1 MQIILVFP
9 ESEEK
14 RRELS
19 RLAAEIHARAVIR
32 RLNLLSCPVSDKL
45 SLRRAAGHSVCIAFS
60 THLAA

>member
-32 RLNLLSCPVSDKL
+32 RLNLLSCPVSEKL
-45 SLRRAAGHSVCIAFS
+45 PLLEKTEDAARRATPSA
-60 THLAA
+60 